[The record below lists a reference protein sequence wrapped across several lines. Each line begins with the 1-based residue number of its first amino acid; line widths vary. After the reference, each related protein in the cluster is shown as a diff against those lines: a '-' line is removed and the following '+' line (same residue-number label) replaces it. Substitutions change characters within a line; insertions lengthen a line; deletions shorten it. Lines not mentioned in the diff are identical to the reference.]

1 MADLFRKFILDPGRE
16 DVLPGPL
23 SSIRRMTFLPW
34 EEWQALV
41 FRFAERDDKAPVRFT
56 QSVQALERW
65 CYAMNLLD
73 VSDRRLIEQMIAALD
88 QIDDKKD
95 PFGHGG
101 VLRLSAAYKE
111 RVANRLQ
118 DGQIT
123 DSARRGAHV
132 RWLETLYWPQTAV
145 NFSAT
150 NGSSVEHVLPQRP
163 TDQWLR
169 DFPQA
174 INIHAEQFGNLC
186 LIPKAVNEGLG
197 NDQYQAKRKALK
209 GLAVTY
215 KSAHE
220 VAKNAAWTM
229 ATVQAR
235 NEKLK
240 ALALTGLGLK

>member
-1 MADLFRKFILDPGRE
+1 
-16 DVLPGPL
+16 
-23 SSIRRMTFLPW
+23 
-34 EEWQALV
+34 
-41 FRFAERDDKAPVRFT
+41 
-56 QSVQALERW
+56 
-65 CYAMNLLD
+65 MNLLEA
-73 VSDRRLIEQMIAALD
+73 SDRRLVEHVIAALD

-95 PFGHGG
+95 PFGPGG
-101 VLRLSAAYKE
+101 VLKLSNAYKE
-111 RVANRLQ
+111 RVANRLA

-132 RWLETLYWPQTAV
+132 RWLETLYWPATAV

-163 TDQWLR
+163 TDQWLK

-174 INIHAEQFGNLC
+174 INIYAEQFGNLC
-186 LIPKAVNEGLG
+186 MIPKAVNEGLG

-209 GLAVTY
+209 GLAANY
-215 KSAHE
+215 KSAQE

-235 NEKLK
+235 TDKLK
-240 ALALTGLGLK
+240 ALALSGLGLK